1 MLRLCYRVDK
11 SPPATYAT
19 PKMAIKIS
27 RDPSNASSMHRE
39 RYRESSTSVMLL
51 LKFVSLHSA
60 SRSLVLRQKKI
71 KKIREK
77 YPALYRSLFFV
88 HPVPPSLLR
97 KFLRKFSQNRTTRNR
112 TIFLECGEYR
122 GGVWNSEKK
131 NGSFSP
137 PPAGKHSQQYNV
149 VWSLCRAVEMHGH
162 QL

>member
-60 SRSLVLRQKKI
+60 SRSLVLQQIKKSKKFEKKI
-71 KKIREK
+71 QPYI
-77 YPALYRSLFFV
+77 ALFFFV

-122 GGVWNSEKK
+122 GGGSGIQKK
-131 NGSFSP
+131 KWLVLTTPCRQAF
-137 PPAGKHSQQYNV
+137 PAK
-149 VWSLCRAVEMHGH
+149 
-162 QL
+162 

>member
-60 SRSLVLRQKKI
+60 SRSLVLQQI
-71 KKIREK
+71 KKSKKSRKISS
-77 YPALYRSLFFV
+77 PISLSFFV

-131 NGSFSP
+131 MARSHHPLQASIPSNIMLYGVC
-137 PPAGKHSQQYNV
+137 AE
-149 VWSLCRAVEMHGH
+149 L
-162 QL
+162 